1 MRNLT
6 IAYATLL
13 RAASLAALLAL
24 LGACTAEPERI
35 DEPQA
40 EAIEAEEPEEVEAPA
55 KPAPVLNPTVP
66 LRYTVKK
73 GDTLWSIASK
83 FLKDPWQWPELW
95 YVNQNV
101 KNPHRIFP
109 GDTLE
114 LFFKD
119 GRPVLAQSQDAA
131 ALKAGK
137 TPLGTLQ
144 LSPKVRDAGSTQEIP
159 AIPIDVIR
167 NFLTGPRLV
176 TLDELEGA
184 PYILDFIEEH
194 IYGSH
199 GQSAYVRG
207 AALGGPIEY
216 DVVRLG
222 AAYRD
227 PDDDALLGY
236 EALPVG
242 QAQLKAEGETEGD
255 PATVLITKS
264 VREASQGDRLL
275 PSAEVFGAQF
285 FPRAPA
291 AAVGGR
297 IISVYNGLSQI
308 GQYQVVTLNR
318 GTAHGLEP
326 GHVLHVFQ
334 TGRVAQDRVLNA
346 PAVLPDTHAGNLM
359 VFKVTTRL
367 SYALVMS
374 STRAI
379 HVLDRVEKPE

>member
-1 MRNLT
+1 MRNL
-6 IAYATLL
+6 IIGHAPVL
-13 RAASLAALLAL
+13 RAALLAALLLL
-24 LGACTAEPERI
+24 LGACTAEPERV
-35 DEPQA
+35 DEPVA
-40 EAIEAEEPEEVEAPA
+40 EAIETPEEAEAPAA
-55 KPAPVLNPTVP
+55 KPAPVLKSSVP

-95 YVNQNV
+95 YVNKNV

-119 GRPVLAQSQDAA
+119 GRPMLAQSQDAA

-137 TPLGTLQ
+137 TPIGTLQ

-176 TLDELEGA
+176 TVDELEGA
-184 PYILDFIEEH
+184 PYLLDFVEEH
-194 IYGSH
+194 IYG
-199 GQSAYVRG
+199 GAGLSAYVRG
-207 AALGGPIEY
+207 ATLGGPREFDI
-216 DVVRLG
+216 VRLG

-227 PDDDALLGY
+227 PDDDALIGY
-236 EALPVG
+236 EALPIG
-242 QAQLKAEGETEGD
+242 QAELKAEGE
-255 PATVLITKS
+255 PATVLLTKS
-264 VREASQGDRLL
+264 VREATQGDRLL
-275 PSAEVFGAQF
+275 PANNESFGAQF
-285 FPRAPA
+285 YPHPPA
-291 AAVGGR
+291 TAVGGR

-308 GQYQVVTLNR
+308 SQYQVVTLNR
-318 GTAHGLEP
+318 GTAHGIEP

-334 TGRVAQDRVLNA
+334 TGRVAQDRVINA
-346 PAVLPDTHAGNLM
+346 PAALPDRHAGNLM
-359 VFKVTTRL
+359 VFKVTPRL

-374 STRAI
+374 ATSAV